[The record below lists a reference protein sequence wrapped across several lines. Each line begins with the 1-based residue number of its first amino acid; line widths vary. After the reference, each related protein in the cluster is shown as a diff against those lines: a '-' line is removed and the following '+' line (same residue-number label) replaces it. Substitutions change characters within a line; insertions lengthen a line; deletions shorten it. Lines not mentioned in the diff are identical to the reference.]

1 MKKKP
6 QRQAVLN
13 DTAVLQAWHE
23 NASAWTRAVR
33 EDKIKSR
40 LLVTNQAIIDAVIEL
55 NPRTVLD
62 LGCGEGWLSGQLAAR
77 DIAVLG
83 VDGIP
88 ELTNAAQQTYGDS
101 AQFLTLC
108 YEDLLTAL
116 APRRFDLIVCNFSLL
131 DNEGVSALLK
141 SLPELL
147 DDSAS
152 ILIQTLNPN
161 TVSQSQEPRDGWRQ
175 ESWQGIGDGFRGAA
189 PWYFRTLESWHTL
202 FHDCAL
208 QLRYSLQP
216 CHPESDTPAS
226 IIFCLKADRT

>member
-6 QRQAVLN
+6 QQQAIPD

-23 NASAWTRAVR
+23 NAGAWTRAVR

-40 LLVTNQAIIDAVIEL
+40 LLVTNQAIIDAVVKL
-55 NPRTVLD
+55 NPRSVLD
-62 LGCGEGWLSGQLAAR
+62 LGCGEGWLSGQLAAL

-83 VDGIP
+83 IDAIP
-88 ELTNAAQQTYGDS
+88 ELITAAQQSYGDN
-101 AQFLTLC
+101 AQFLTLR
-108 YEDLLTAL
+108 YEDVPTAL

-131 DNEGVSALLK
+131 GNESVAALLK
-141 SLPELL
+141 TLPELL
-147 DDSAS
+147 TESAS

-161 TVSQSQEPRDGWRQ
+161 TVNKAHESTDGWRQ

-189 PWYFRTLESWHTL
+189 PWYYRTLASWHQL
-202 FHDCAL
+202 FQDCAL
-208 QLRYSLQP
+208 HLRYSLQP

-226 IIFCLKADRT
+226 IIFCLKSDRL